1 MTGAFTL
8 AIGERLYGLRLA
20 GGRLGSRPVAG
31 SEAATGRL
39 VRLEPRGPGGPVPG
53 GAAAGVDWD
62 AAEDLLGDAGFWA
75 ALSPEDAASLADI
88 AGRVAAELEG
98 GRPGAEAMAA
108 ACALELVVSAAR
120 LARSY
125 PSARRP
131 WREPDGVWSVDD
143 AVRYIEANYAE
154 SFSLDW
160 FVARCA
166 TNASDFSRRFK
177 ERAGCPLFEFIN
189 RQRVARACA
198 LLKSSDLSIIEI
210 SEAVGYNSL
219 SFFNRYFLRIVGL
232 SPREYR
238 SSAPR

>member
-1 MTGAFTL
+1 MTSGFTL
-8 AIGERLYGLRLA
+8 GIGERLYGLRSV
-20 GGRLGSRPVAG
+20 GGRLGSRPVA
-31 SEAATGRL
+31 EPEPGRL
-39 VRLEPRGPGGPVPG
+39 VRLEPRGPGGPVPF

-62 AAEDLLGDAGFWA
+62 AADALLGDAGFWA
-75 ALSPEDAASLADI
+75 SLSPEDAASLAGI

-120 LARSY
+120 LARRY
-125 PSARRP
+125 PGARRP
-131 WREPDGVWSVDD
+131 WREPDGPWTVDD
-143 AVRYIEANYAE
+143 VVRCIEANYAE

-160 FVARCA
+160 FVGKCA

-189 RQRVARACA
+189 RRRVARACA

-238 SSAPR
+238 SSGPR

>member
-1 MTGAFTL
+1 
-8 AIGERLYGLRLA
+8 
-20 GGRLGSRPVAG
+20 
-31 SEAATGRL
+31 
-39 VRLEPRGPGGPVPG
+39 
-53 GAAAGVDWD
+53 
-62 AAEDLLGDAGFWA
+62 
-75 ALSPEDAASLADI
+75 
-88 AGRVAAELEG
+88 
-98 GRPGAEAMAA
+98 MAA